1 MSKADYPLLYQ
12 IDSPTDVR
20 KLKVEELPQLAK
32 ELREFIIEIVSKNGG
47 HLGASLGVVELT
59 VALHYCYQTPNDLL
73 LWDVGHQA
81 YGHKIITGRRDQFH
95 LNRKKNGISGFPKRA
110 ESIYDTFGVGHSST
124 AVSAGLGMALA
135 AQLQGNAKKVIAVA
149 GDAAMSAGLSFEGL
163 NHAGVTSAD
172 FLLVLNDNCMS
183 IDPSVGALNES
194 LLKASKASKKGKSNI
209 WKQLKSM
216 DWEDSL
222 DASAKL
228 LLQEED
234 PNFFEALGM
243 QYFGPVNGHDLPQM
257 VSVLHQ
263 LQAIPGPKVLHC
275 LTKKG
280 KGYQPAEEGN
290 ATKWHAPGLFD
301 KRTGKILKPESDG
314 PKPPKY
320 QDVFGD
326 TLVELAQH
334 NQQIVGITPA
344 MPSGSGM
351 IKMMQ
356 AFPKRTFD
364 VGIAEQHAVTFSAGL
379 ATQGLLPFCAIYSTF
394 MQRAY
399 DQVIHD
405 VAIQNIKVIF
415 CLDRAGLVGEDG
427 GTHQGAYDL
436 AYLRCIPNL
445 LIAAPANEQELR
457 NVLFTAQTPA
467 IAQAIA
473 IRYPRG
479 RGSLIQWQTP
489 FEEISISYTNSI
501 SVGSQICL
509 LSTGAVT
516 DEISKAIEFLRQE
529 NISVGAEHFL
539 FVKPLNT
546 DKLMDLAQNYSVLIT
561 VEDGTVL
568 GGFGSAVAEWSAGLE
583 KPLPVHRLGIPD
595 QVIEAASQQEQKE
608 DCGFDAK
615 SIAEKVKSLWK

>member
-12 IDSPTDVR
+12 IDTPADLR
-20 KLKVEELPQLAK
+20 KLPVEELPQFAK

-110 ESIYDTFGVGHSST
+110 ESEYDTFGVGHSST

-194 LLKASKASKKGKSNI
+194 LLKASKASKKGNSNI
-209 WKQLKSM
+209 WKQLKSI
-216 DWEDSL
+216 DWKDSL
-222 DASAKL
+222 DSSTKQ
-228 LLQEED
+228 LLQQED

-243 QYFGPVNGHDLPQM
+243 HYFGPVNGHDLPQM
-257 VSVLHQ
+257 VSVLRQ

-314 PKPPKY
+314 PKPPKF
-320 QDVFGD
+320 QDVFGE
-326 TLVELAQH
+326 TLVELAKE
-334 NQQIVGITPA
+334 NKQIVGITPA

-356 AFPKRTFD
+356 AYPKRTFD

-457 NVLFTAQTPA
+457 NVLFTAQTSS
-467 IAQAIA
+467 ISQSIA

-501 SVGSQICL
+501 SVGTQICV

-516 DEISKAIEFLRQE
+516 DEISKAIELLRQE

-561 VEDGTVL
+561 VEDGTIL
-568 GGFGSAVAEWSAGLE
+568 GGFGSAVAEWSASLE
-583 KPLPVHRLGIPD
+583 NPLPVHRLGIPD
-595 QVIEAASQQEQKE
+595 EVIEGASQQEQKE
-608 DCGFDAK
+608 ACGFDGK
-615 SIAEKVKSLWK
+615 GIAEKVKLLWK